1 MIKKKALKKILKIC
15 YLKDNFN
22 PSRKPSSVCE
32 FHLNASWR
40 TTYRLHMYFPSS
52 QKLTYTSKLKL
63 QKWFLFTTTYQH
75 ECLQATTIL
84 PLKSKL
90 SLAFEGHQSRMGE
103 SRGTSRMVLGYVF
116 CGMGKLTPEP
126 YECKANTLPT
136 ELLCPQPWKE
146 LIGKDRWTKWNPHQ
160 NIYKIWETEKRKEG
174 RERTNEGER
183 PELGMAEPQ
192 HASIPQNF

>member
-1 MIKKKALKKILKIC
+1 MIKKKLWKKILKIC

-22 PSRKPSSVCE
+22 PSRKPSSMCE

-63 QKWFLFTTTYQH
+63 QKWFLFSTTHQH

-90 SLAFEGHQSRMGE
+90 SLAFEGHQSRVGE
-103 SRGTSRMVLGYVF
+103 SRGTSRMVLGCFVVWGNWPQSLTNAKQTLYQLSYYVHS
-116 CGMGKLTPEP
+116 PE
-126 YECKANTLPT
+126 K
-136 ELLCPQPWKE
+136 
-146 LIGKDRWTKWNPHQ
+146 
-160 NIYKIWETEKRKEG
+160 
-174 RERTNEGER
+174 
-183 PELGMAEPQ
+183 
-192 HASIPQNF
+192 S